1 MGVRWS
7 RIRRISISGVLAL
20 ALFSSL
26 VGCESTSMFIK
37 MKPWDVHKCGMPC
50 WEEAWRA
57 SQEVPTVEASLER
70 VNTAARLIEL
80 GELMLQGIPLSA
92 GSLWPQEM
100 KGTLTLNAQNFS
112 RFFQEHYRQGALYA
126 AGLGFQPSPW
136 TGRALDLQQRL
147 FSSPPDL
154 HYERTYRS
162 KTPSPEDVRAFGE
175 KVLGK
180 GYDPGFDQN
189 FFRLLRY
196 HPGFEP
202 KRELFA
208 AQFEGKAAEFHP
220 NVMEAVLALA
230 ENREDLKQFRDAV
243 LQGEEMCEKASRDVE
258 ESAQRIRQLKAQ
270 TFGDATTPDEVAKR
284 SDDSDSAKGL
294 QELEAQFEKEKKE
307 YEDAVNAYQMS
318 LQQLSVALGQIKG
331 QNGAF
336 TPEQRE
342 LAVKVQAVVDT
353 ARGLLGGTRFLV
365 VIATVH
371 LPKATLNIR
380 QELLRIAQSGGNLA
394 MARTKQIVVDASLLK
409 SNLALIASEASVLD
423 NESQPYDE
431 LFLNRINAPTVAAP

>member
-1 MGVRWS
+1 MR
-7 RIRRISISGVLAL
+7 
-20 ALFSSL
+20 
-26 VGCESTSMFIK
+26 
-37 MKPWDVHKCGMPC
+37 
-50 WEEAWRA
+50 
-57 SQEVPTVEASLER
+57 
-70 VNTAARLIEL
+70 
-80 GELMLQGIPLSA
+80 
-92 GSLWPQEM
+92 
-100 KGTLTLNAQNFS
+100 KGF
-112 RFFQEHYRQGALYA
+112 
-126 AGLGFQPSPW
+126 
-136 TGRALDLQQRL
+136 
-147 FSSPPDL
+147 
-154 HYERTYRS
+154 
-162 KTPSPEDVRAFGE
+162 
-175 KVLGK
+175 
-180 GYDPGFDQN
+180 
-189 FFRLLRY
+189 
-196 HPGFEP
+196 
-202 KRELFA
+202 
-208 AQFEGKAAEFHP
+208 
-220 NVMEAVLALA
+220 
-230 ENREDLKQFRDAV
+230 
-243 LQGEEMCEKASRDVE
+243 DVE